1 MNNISNLPESFVS
14 VKENFVSNLSSII
27 KSLSYT
33 PTSLAIQLSSISSS
47 EVFSDDVSEWLSG
60 NKLPNLY
67 QLFKLAKLIN
77 VSLDSLFSNT
87 FSITS
92 INNPMS
98 CYCSGD
104 RSILLA
110 NTSNINTNITTT
122 QSEENPVMATKALSV
137 SISKSNKKKMDTFIQ
152 ARTSSPSYNVLLAN
166 KVYNSGMLLKDI
178 AEAVGAS
185 TGSLRDYCLYNVT
198 VPPTVAHNL
207 VKMWHTSY
215 RNLGLIYN
223 SDIKRYEHRP
233 VTAK

>member
-1 MNNISNLPESFVS
+1 MTNTKDDLPESFSSARAYLVA
-14 VKENFVSNLSSII
+14 NLNSII
-27 KSLSYT
+27 NHLGYT
-33 PTSLAIQLSSISSS
+33 PTSLAIHLSSISSS
-47 EVFSDDVSEWLSG
+47 KIFSDDVTEWLSG

-67 QLFKLAKLIN
+67 QLYKVSKLIN
-77 VSLDSLFSNT
+77 MSLDSLFSSN
-87 FSITS
+87 FQMGLIS
-92 INNPMS
+92 NPMS

-104 RSILLA
+104 RKILLS
-110 NTSNINTNITTT
+110 NTSNINTTNPI
-122 QSEENPVMATKALSV
+122 EENPVMATKALSV

-152 ARTSSPSYNVLLAN
+152 SRTSSPSYNVLLAN

-198 VPPTVAHNL
+198 VPETIAHNL

-223 SDIKRYEHRP
+223 SNTKRYEHRP

>member
-1 MNNISNLPESFVS
+1 MNSQSNLPESFVS

-27 KSLSYT
+27 KSLGYT

-47 EVFSDDVSEWLSG
+47 EVFSDDVTEWLSG

-87 FSITS
+87 FSMSS

-104 RSILLA
+104 RNILLA
-110 NTSNINTNITTT
+110 NTSNINTTNPI
-122 QSEENPVMATKALSV
+122 EENPVMATKALSV

-152 ARTSSPSYNVLLAN
+152 SRTSSPSYNVLLAN

-185 TGSLRDYCLYNVT
+185 TGALRDYCLYNVT
-198 VPPTVAHNL
+198 VPETIAHNL

-223 SDIKRYEHRP
+223 SHTKRYEHRP
-233 VTAK
+233 VTTK